1 MGGGARSGQCPTGSL
16 EMASPGATPEELF
29 VLPNLMLKLQ
39 TILNALKGFRTIMFL
54 EALVIFLSVKVV
66 PLKLSVG

>member
-1 MGGGARSGQCPTGSL
+1 
-16 EMASPGATPEELF
+16 MASPGATPEEVF
-29 VLPNLMLKLQ
+29 VLPNLILKLQ
-39 TILNALKGFRTIMFL
+39 TTLNALKGFRTTMFL